1 MPLHLSYLPN
11 ALQGRSVTLLELLAA
26 AAGAGI
32 VAADADVRICGE
44 CRLRYAP
51 RPPRRAALHRRW
63 RRLAARNQTVRSR
76 FGRDH
81 RGLPARAAGQ
91 SPGWTRDAATGRSLR
106 SGLARRRADLDLQ
119 LEPALGECRAQV
131 VHESHEHFVGFLLV
145 LDQRVLLAPRAII
158 DAVAELIEIVEVV
171 LPLLVDHADRDL
183 GQRLVGQVVDPD
195 PAPRIPEIV
204 EFRLERL

>member
-26 AAGAGI
+26 AAGTGI
-32 VAADADVRICGE
+32 VAADAGVRI
-44 CRLRYAP
+44 
-51 RPPRRAALHRRW
+51 RRKRRFGDPASSTALHRRW

-91 SPGWTRDAATGRSLR
+91 SPGWTCDAATGRSLR

-131 VHESHEHFVGFLLV
+131 VHEFHEHFVGFLLV
-145 LDQRVLLAPRAII
+145 LDQRVLFAPRAII
-158 DAVAELIEIVEVV
+158 DAVAELIAIVEVV
-171 LPLLVDHADRDL
+171 LPLLVDHADRDF
-183 GQRLVGQVVDPD
+183 GQRLVGQVGDP
-195 PAPRIPEIV
+195 
-204 EFRLERL
+204 